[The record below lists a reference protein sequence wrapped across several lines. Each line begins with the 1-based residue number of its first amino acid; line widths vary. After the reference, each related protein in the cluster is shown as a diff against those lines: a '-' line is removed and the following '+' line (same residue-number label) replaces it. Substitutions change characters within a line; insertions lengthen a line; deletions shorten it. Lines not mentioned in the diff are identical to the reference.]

1 MLLQSVSL
9 LLFDQ
14 RPCDGSSVSLRY
26 RMAILLSIHKL
37 MKSVGVDIVL
47 RLEVS

>member
-9 LLFDQ
+9 LLFDPK
-14 RPCDGSSVSLRY
+14 PCDGSSVSLRY

-37 MKSVGVDIVL
+37 MKNVGVDIVF
-47 RLEVS
+47 RLEVN

>member
-9 LLFDQ
+9 LLFDPK
-14 RPCDGSSVSLRY
+14 PCDSSSVSLRY

-37 MKSVGVDIVL
+37 MKNVGVDIVF
-47 RLEVS
+47 RLEVN